1 MSEINIL
8 EVGPRDG
15 LQNESTKLSLQDKQ
29 EFVLKL
35 ASTGLKR
42 IEVGS
47 FVSARAVPQMA
58 ETGPLVEH
66 VLSLQRAGSIP
77 KDVRFSALVPNRR
90 GLMEAINRGLQEVA
104 VFAGCSDSFSRKNIN
119 CSVKE
124 SFAVYGKVCKEAL
137 SQGLKVRGYLSV
149 VFGCPFEGAIS
160 KKQVIELVR
169 KMKNMGVYEISLSDT
184 MGTAHP
190 AQVEALLT
198 ALSQHIPLKEI
209 ALHFHD
215 RQGQGMALCNVWA
228 AWKMGVSAFD
238 GSVGGLGGCPYSPV
252 PAGNVPTEGI
262 LRLLGGSSK
271 ESQINKLTDVTC
283 WLEKKLDRSL
293 FSGST
298 ESPHRTTINSAPLS
312 LVTPNSSKK
321 GI

>member
-15 LQNESTKLSLQDKQ
+15 LQNESAKFSLRDKQ

-42 IEVGS
+42 IEIGS
-47 FVSARAVPQMA
+47 FVSTRAVPQMA

-66 VLSLQRAGSIP
+66 ILSLQKAGAISRDIQ
-77 KDVRFSALVPNRR
+77 FSALVPNRR
-90 GLMEAINRGLQEVA
+90 GLTEAINRGLQEVA
-104 VFAGCSDSFSRKNIN
+104 VFASCSESFSRKNIN
-119 CSVKE
+119 CSIAE
-124 SFAVYGKVCKEAL
+124 SLDNYAKVCKKAL

-149 VFGCPFEGAIS
+149 VFGCPFEGVVS
-160 KKQVIELVR
+160 KKRVIELIR

-184 MGTAHP
+184 MGAAHP
-190 AQVEALLT
+190 AQVETLLT

-215 RQGQGMALCNVWA
+215 RQGMALCNVWA

-238 GSVGGLGGCPYSPV
+238 GSVGGLGGCPYSPI

-262 LRLLGGSSK
+262 LRLLGGAS
-271 ESQINKLTDVTC
+271 EENQINKLTDVAY
-283 WLEKKLDRSL
+283 WLEKKLGRSL
-293 FSGST
+293 VPGST
-298 ESPHRTTINSAPLS
+298 QAPQQKSVLSPD
-312 LVTPNSSKK
+312 SSKK